1 MPTHRE
7 QLIQSGLWD
16 ADDVRDPS
24 ADPGAGVALL
34 SVMKKLLAR
43 GTFLSYCV
51 SLDSTPLTEVF
62 INREGEKFLLA
73 TDGDLYVAICLAAL
87 ALPGFLKQLPE
98 FAAPI
103 AYARGTDR

>member
-7 QLIQSGLWD
+7 QLILSGLWS
-16 ADDVRDPS
+16 ADDVRDPA

-34 SVMKKLLAR
+34 GAMKKLLAR
-43 GTFLSYCV
+43 GTYLSYSV
-51 SLDSTPLTEVF
+51 SLGSTPLTEVF

-73 TDGDLYVAICLAAL
+73 TDGDLYVALCQAAL
-87 ALPGFLKQLPE
+87 ALPDFLKQLPE

-103 AYARGTDR
+103 PVTD